1 MISFRTCYFSVIQFL
16 KSGCL
21 PCNPLNITC
30 INVMNIMS
38 DNRMNCWEFKQCGR
52 EPGGRNVEKYG
63 RCSVPVSVEHNGMN
77 NGKNGG
83 RSCWILREAAC
94 EKIMRACRVDEIK
107 ECRQCRFHIHVKKS
121 ECSGRFFHKLIQNKA
136 HMYGRSIL
144 MSLYKVTSLYYER

>member
-1 MISFRTCYFSVIQFL
+1 
-16 KSGCL
+16 
-21 PCNPLNITC
+21 
-30 INVMNIMS
+30 MS

-52 EPGGRNVEKYG
+52 EPGGSNIEKYG
-63 RCSVPVSVEHNGMN
+63 SCSVPVSVEHNGIN

-121 ECSGRFFHKLIQNKA
+121 ERFPRKIIRNKA
-136 HMYGRSIL
+136 YRYSRSIL
-144 MSLYKVTSLYYER
+144 MSLYKVTGLSYER